1 MDIGAELTLQIARLV
16 HERKDPLRSPAFW
29 SILPDVGRATWPE
42 ARSIL
47 SAVSKP
53 LLVAPLIE
61 PGSLGLWTFNA
72 LDEKSRSVLTRET
85 ANQVGYF
92 TEKLQAF
99 ELGDSDSIRFEPATP
114 AFEIS
119 VRDFLQWTREYSIFV
134 GLSIVR
140 VPQVR
145 VGRLIVR
152 PPGGGAPFLGME
164 PTTWAPAS

>member
-16 HERKDPLRSPAFW
+16 HERTDPPRSPAFW

-47 SAVSKP
+47 SAASKP

-72 LDEKSRSVLTRET
+72 MEGKSRSVLTRET
-85 ANQVGYF
+85 ANQVQYF
-92 TEKLQAF
+92 TEKLRVF
-99 ELGDSDSIRFEPATP
+99 ELGDSDCIRFEPATP
-114 AFEIS
+114 MFEIS
-119 VRDFLQWTREYSIFV
+119 VRDFLQWAREYSISV
-134 GLSIVR
+134 GISIVK
-140 VPQVR
+140 VPQAR

-152 PPGGGAPFLGME
+152 PPGGGAAPLGME
-164 PTTWAPAS
+164 PTSWTPAS